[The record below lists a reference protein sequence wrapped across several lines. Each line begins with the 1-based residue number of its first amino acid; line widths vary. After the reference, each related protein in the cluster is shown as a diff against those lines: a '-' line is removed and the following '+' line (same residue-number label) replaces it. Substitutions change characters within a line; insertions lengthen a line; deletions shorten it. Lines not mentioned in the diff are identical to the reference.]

1 MYSDVYVLKC
11 TLESIPVVPS
21 YPHVT
26 ELPPADPPIPKL
38 LDLSKAWILDTF
50 SPTTCATVGS
60 IAQKPVYIASATTTN
75 GYGKIGWCMRCRSL
89 GPELK
94 NFMHFNQLSDRT

>member
-26 ELPPADPPIPKL
+26 ELPPADPSIPKL
-38 LDLSKAWILDTF
+38 LDLSNEWILDTF

-60 IAQKPVYIASATTTN
+60 IAQKLVYIASATTVI
-75 GYGKIGWCMRCRSL
+75 GSGKFGRCMRCGSL
-89 GPELK
+89 GTELA
-94 NFMHFNQLSDRT
+94 NFIYFD